1 MNFKKIKQILE
12 GVVVSELNQNHL
24 LKNINY
30 GIDLVDLKWRN
41 FVDADTDNSE
51 E

>member
-1 MNFKKIKQILE
+1 
-12 GVVVSELNQNHL
+12 

-41 FVDADTDNSE
+41 FVDADADNSE
-51 E
+51 EEKYAKKAILELLMH